1 MWLARLCFSGAAQA
15 PGNRTGY
22 IPPMNSIPVKRLF
35 GPSLLLLVL
44 AACEQAAAPIAP
56 ETGPIRP
63 IRIVPTN
70 ATAVDIVFDL
80 VEPGRVVA
88 VPDTVGDYA
97 TVDVDFSAWSGE
109 FAFSD
114 FSAEVML
121 SFDPDLVVVSPWQD
135 QNTINRLIE
144 SGVRVVELPAVD
156 DLDDI
161 RLAITTVG
169 EAMGEV
175 AAATELLADFD
186 LRAAALQEAASERGK
201 VRGLVYTNYGSGGWA
216 AGTGTTAHHMLQL
229 AGLVNVAAE
238 SGRVGHDSVDI
249 ETMLAFDPDVLV
261 ISKPSRDYGVTR
273 SVLEGEAELAT
284 LEAIA
289 KDRIIELPSGLFS
302 TASHHLLDA
311 AELLAREVDGLL
323 ESGRLELK

>member
-1 MWLARLCFSGAAQA
+1 V
-15 PGNRTGY
+15 TG
-22 IPPMNSIPVKRLF
+22 VF
-35 GPSLLLLVL
+35 
-44 AACEQAAAPIAP
+44 
-56 ETGPIRP
+56 RP
-63 IRIVPTN
+63 IRIVATN
-70 ATAVDIVFDL
+70 ATAVDFVFDL
-80 VEPGRVVA
+80 VDPDRVVA

-97 TVDVDFSAWSGE
+97 TVDVDFSRWSGE
-109 FAFSD
+109 FAFSE

-156 DLDDI
+156 ELEDI
-161 RLAITTVG
+161 RFAIRSTG
-169 EAMGEV
+169 EALGEV
-175 AAATELLADFD
+175 AAAAELLADFD
-186 LRAAALQEAASERGK
+186 RRAAALQKAASDRGT

-216 AGTGTTAHHMLQL
+216 AGKGTTAHHMLEL

-238 SGRVGHDSVDI
+238 SGRSGHDGVNI
-249 ETMLAFDPDVLV
+249 ETLLDFAPDVLV

-273 SVLEGEAELAT
+273 SVLEGEKELST

-289 KDRIIELPSGLFS
+289 KKRIIELPSGLFS

-311 AELLAREVDGLL
+311 AELLAKEVDALIA
-323 ESGRLELK
+323 SGRLDLE